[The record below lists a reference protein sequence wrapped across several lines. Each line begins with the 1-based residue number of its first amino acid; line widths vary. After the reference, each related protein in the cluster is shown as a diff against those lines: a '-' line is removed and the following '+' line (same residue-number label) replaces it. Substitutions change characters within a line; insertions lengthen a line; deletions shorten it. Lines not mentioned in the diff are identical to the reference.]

1 MKDVIYEFILLSIIK
16 KLFSSKKEKSFHYY
30 TLAKMC
36 DFKISN
42 INTLLLED
50 IKQILE
56 FFKDTVKKKELIN
69 KSTTFI
75 ERNSALK
82 KYKDI
87 TLYSHQKQLFTLC
100 KQPDPKLILY
110 QAPTGTGKTISPLG
124 LAQKHR
130 IIFVCAAK
138 HVGLQLAKS
147 CISMGIKIAV
157 AFGCEDPGGIRLHY
171 FAAKD
176 YVKNR
181 RTGGI
186 FRVDN
191 SVGDKVQIIISDIMS
206 YLPSMNY
213 MLAFNKKE
221 DIIWF
226 WDEPTITLDYKTHEY
241 HALLEKNWKDNVIPN
256 VVLSSATLPQSEDI
270 GPCLHSFISTFNST
284 NIHNIVSHDCTRTIP
299 ILDTKGYVV
308 LPHYVFSTA
317 KELKK
322 SLRHIKKYKTLLRH
336 FELKEISE
344 FIIYVN
350 KKIDITCSLK
360 IENYFDNIKDITSIS
375 IKEYY
380 LKLLSVLKENYEK
393 VYRYFMSKRMKMFD
407 STIKITTEDSYT
419 LTDGPTIYL
428 ADNVEKIAKYC
439 LLIAKLPQETLDSV
453 MKNINFNDKIRHEVD
468 KIEKELSKNTDVSK
482 EGVTDK
488 KDTRI
493 KKMDGKEQQLSQ
505 KCEFLRGQ
513 IRNIQ
518 LPNQYIP
525 NSWAHLEKWNK
536 TQYKTAFKSTIG
548 DGIVERIMLLDVG
561 PIWKILLMMG
571 IGVFTKYKC
580 VEYVTIMKELAY
592 KQQLYMIIAS
602 TDYIY
607 GTNYQFCHGYIGKD
621 LGNLTQE
628 KLIQAFG
635 RVGRKN
641 TMANYS
647 LRLRNDDLILR
658 LFSKSKNNTEVDN
671 MNRLFGM

>member
-1 MKDVIYEFILLSIIK
+1 M
-16 KLFSSKKEKSFHYY
+16 
-30 TLAKMC
+30 
-36 DFKISN
+36 
-42 INTLLLED
+42 
-50 IKQILE
+50 
-56 FFKDTVKKKELIN
+56 
-69 KSTTFI
+69 
-75 ERNSALK
+75 
-82 KYKDI
+82 
-87 TLYSHQKQLFTLC
+87 
-100 KQPDPKLILY
+100 
-110 QAPTGTGKTISPLG
+110 
-124 LAQKHR
+124 
-130 IIFVCAAK
+130 
-138 HVGLQLAKS
+138 
-147 CISMGIKIAV
+147 
-157 AFGCEDPGGIRLHY
+157 
-171 FAAKD
+171 
-176 YVKNR
+176 
-181 RTGGI
+181 
-186 FRVDN
+186 
-191 SVGDKVQIIISDIMS
+191 
-206 YLPSMNY
+206 
-213 MLAFNKKE
+213 
-221 DIIWF
+221 
-226 WDEPTITLDYKTHEY
+226 
-241 HALLEKNWKDNVIPN
+241 
-256 VVLSSATLPQSEDI
+256 
-270 GPCLHSFISTFNST
+270 
-284 NIHNIVSHDCTRTIP
+284 
-299 ILDTKGYVV
+299 
-308 LPHYVFSTA
+308 
-317 KELKK
+317 
-322 SLRHIKKYKTLLRH
+322 
-336 FELKEISE
+336 
-344 FIIYVN
+344 
-350 KKIDITCSLK
+350 
-360 IENYFDNIKDITSIS
+360 
-375 IKEYY
+375 
-380 LKLLSVLKENYEK
+380 KLLSVLKENYEK
-393 VYRYFMSKRMKMFD
+393 VYQYFNTKRMKMFD
-407 STIKITTEDSYT
+407 STIKITTADSYT

-439 LLIAKLPQETLDSV
+439 LLMAKLPQETLDSV

-488 KDTRI
+488 KDTRV

-658 LFSKSKNNTEVDN
+658 LFSKSKNNTELDN